1 MLGQRPVLVQVVMSH
16 TLGVPAPVAVLSA
29 DWEEIL
35 AKMTMCYMT
44 IIAIVRQA
52 YTELI
57 SEQEVRNITPSNCEE
72 LIGKHNDQCGTLGLN
87 FGHLPNQR
95 STSNFGRASQCNKNI
110 TRLITAWYL
119 PESIK
124 GLWGAWPAPLSLTV
138 TCFFFSEGFRN
149 EWWKWTMPHP

>member
-16 TLGVPAPVAVLSA
+16 TLGVPAPVAVLGA

-44 IIAIVRQA
+44 ILA
-52 YTELI
+52 
-57 SEQEVRNITPSNCEE
+57 SETGIHRTHIRTRNPQYHPSNCEE
-72 LIGKHNDQCGTLGLN
+72 LIGKDNDQCGTLGLN

-95 STSNFGRASQCNKNI
+95 STSKKPTGRASQCNKNI

-124 GLWGAWPAPLSLTV
+124 GLWGGMAAGAPLTV
-138 TCFFFSEGFRN
+138 TCFFFFFGGF
-149 EWWKWTMPHP
+149 